1 MNKIYTVI
9 AVLAIAFAGTS
20 FAATN
25 IAEKVAPTYYP
36 YYNMPEVLV
45 FSGVAVDE
53 NNAVSTAVFIALD
66 KQQIIDDVGS
76 EYLLP
81 YKTFYIIV
89 DGKAT
94 QLKIKS
100 MSIDKETQTIVAHLE
115 GDKKDMTLIVK
126 QHTTNYQNVV
136 VASGT
141 FDGYLLNMKLY
152 NNENIYTIM
161 PATETKATVSKGT
174 SHSGGGGQNFG
185 SPFDSTIEEAIA
197 KIGKK

>member
-1 MNKIYTVI
+1 MKINNKSVTRLAIV
-9 AVLAIAFAGTS
+9 AVLAVAFAGTS

-25 IAEKVAPTYYP
+25 IISERSVTYP

-66 KQQIIDDVGS
+66 KQQIIDDIGS

-94 QLKIKS
+94 QLEIKS
-100 MSIDKETQTIVAHLE
+100 LSVNKEWSVADKDWE
-115 GDKKDMTLIVK
+115 
-126 QHTTNYQNVV
+126 
-136 VASGT
+136 
-141 FDGYLLNMKLY
+141 
-152 NNENIYTIM
+152 
-161 PATETKATVSKGT
+161 
-174 SHSGGGGQNFG
+174 
-185 SPFDSTIEEAIA
+185 
-197 KIGKK
+197 